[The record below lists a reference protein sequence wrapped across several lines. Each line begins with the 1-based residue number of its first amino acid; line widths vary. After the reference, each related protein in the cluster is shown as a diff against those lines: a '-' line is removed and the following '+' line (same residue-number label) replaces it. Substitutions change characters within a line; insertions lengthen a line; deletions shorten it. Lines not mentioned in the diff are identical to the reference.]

1 MPSTPATTE
10 PDASLVWGA
19 HALWQQLVPLLPGL
33 SVEVLRSSPS
43 TNSALLERARVL
55 PEDRRNV
62 ADAAE
67 AADAGGAG
75 DAGDVLVRRS
85 VESAAFG
92 RREAD
97 LRPCLLIAEHQSA
110 GRGRQGR
117 TWKSAPGA
125 SLTFSLG
132 LPLALDDWSG
142 LSLAV
147 GVALCDA
154 LDAPDAPDLLRPL
167 RPSAAR
173 AIKPA
178 GAPRLGLK
186 WPNDLWLVDAGGSA
200 GTGAGTGRKLGGI
213 LIETVAAGTQRL
225 AIIGIGLNVLPF
237 AAADTQTGF
246 ATLRE
251 LDPEA
256 TAPAALARIA
266 LPLVQALKRFERDG
280 FSAFAAGFAARD
292 LLCGRE
298 VRTTRPDVP
307 QGVARGVSAQGA
319 LLVETPGGSTLA
331 VASGEVSVRLDEP
344 APAPAA

>member
-1 MPSTPATTE
+1 MPQSRPTAE
-10 PDASLVWGA
+10 PDAALAWGTQ
-19 HALWQQLVPLLPGL
+19 ALWQQLVPLLPGL
-33 SVEVLRSSPS
+33 SIEVLRSTPS

-55 PEDRRNV
+55 PEDRR
-62 ADAAE
+62 D
-67 AADAGGAG
+67 AG

-92 RREAD
+92 RRAAD
-97 LRPCLLIAEHQSA
+97 LQPCLLVAEHQSA

-117 TWKSAPGA
+117 TWKSVPGA

-132 LPLALDDWSG
+132 LPLALADWSG

-154 LDAPDAPDLLRPL
+154 LDPP
-167 RPSAAR
+167 AAR
-173 AIKPA
+173 EFEPRTQPA
-178 GAPRLGLK
+178 SAPRLGLK

-200 GTGAGTGRKLGGI
+200 GAGTGGGRKLGGI

-237 AAADTQTGF
+237 AATDTSTGF

-251 LDPEA
+251 LDAEVS
-256 TAPAALARIA
+256 APAALARIA
-266 LPLVQALKRFERDG
+266 LPLVQALKCFERDG
-280 FSAFAAGFAARD
+280 FSAFAARFAARD
-292 LLCGRE
+292 LLRGRV

-319 LLVETPGGSTLA
+319 LLVETADGRTVA
-331 VASGEVSVRLDEP
+331 VASGEVSVRLD
-344 APAPAA
+344 APAPAAPA

>member
-1 MPSTPATTE
+1 MPSTPATTA

-19 HALWQQLVPLLPGL
+19 QALWQQLVPLLPGL

-43 TNSALLERARVL
+43 TNSVLLERARVL
-55 PEDRRNV
+55 PEDRR
-62 ADAAE
+62 DAS
-67 AADAGGAG
+67 DT
-75 DAGDVLVRRS
+75 LVRRS
-85 VESAAFG
+85 IESAAFG
-92 RREAD
+92 RRAAD
-97 LRPCLLIAEHQSA
+97 LQPCLLIAEHQSA

-117 TWKSAPGA
+117 AWKSAPGA

-154 LDAPDAPDLLRPL
+154 LDAPDAPVALDMLDPL
-167 RPSAAR
+167 HPPAAR

-178 GAPRLGLK
+178 SAPRLGLK
-186 WPNDLWLVDAGGSA
+186 WPNDLWLVDAGSSA
-200 GTGAGTGRKLGGI
+200 GTGTGTGRKLGGI

-251 LDPEA
+251 LDPQA

-292 LLCGRE
+292 LLYGRE

-307 QGVARGVSAQGA
+307 RGVARGVSAQGA

-344 APAPAA
+344 APAQAA